1 MLRVFVISA
10 SVAII
15 MYGIILLIK
24 LFSGASSKKRTK
36 KFEEARSLADLE
48 EKARQVSADK
58 ETILGEAQR
67 NQDVLDNINNTLNQ

>member
-15 MYGIILLIK
+15 VYGIILLIK
-24 LFSGASSKKRTK
+24 LFSGASSEKRAK

-48 EKARQVSADK
+48 EKARQVSAD
-58 ETILGEAQR
+58 
-67 NQDVLDNINNTLNQ
+67 